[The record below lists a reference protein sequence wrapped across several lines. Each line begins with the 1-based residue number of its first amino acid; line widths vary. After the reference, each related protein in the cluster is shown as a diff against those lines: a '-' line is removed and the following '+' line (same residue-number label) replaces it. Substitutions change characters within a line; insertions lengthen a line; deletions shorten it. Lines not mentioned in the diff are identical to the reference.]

1 MDFLLSKFEA
11 ARIEY
16 ADDAFMAPCIDAG
29 WAKLDAYYTLTER
42 PSAYVAAIVLSPHR
56 KWHCFET
63 AWEEH
68 PEWIES
74 NKTAVE
80 DLWRSR
86 YAPLAKSVESSAQ
99 SLVESH

>member
-16 ADDAFMAPCIDAG
+16 ADDAFMAPCINAR
-29 WAKLDAYYTLTER
+29 WAKLDAYYPLTER
-42 PSAYVAAIVLSPHR
+42 SSAYVAAIVLSPHR
-56 KWHCFET
+56 KWHYFDT

-80 DLWRSR
+80 GLW
-86 YAPLAKSVESSAQ
+86 KS
-99 SLVESH
+99 H